1 MNKKQDELIYI
12 DMELRNELR
21 EALKQEL
28 TEWLKGRVWIE
39 DEIYPFNDLNVI
51 SREFG
56 ERVKAFGIDLEGTET
71 FGETITF
78 NSRWESEGV
87 HFQTNINPTI
97 QRDGFRVVFRWKG
110 LPTKPDTNDT
120 KN

>member
-1 MNKKQDELIYI
+1 
-12 DMELRNELR
+12 MELKSEIR
-21 EALKQEL
+21 EALKGEL
-28 TEWLKGRVWIE
+28 TEWLSSRVWIE
-39 DEIYPFNDLNVI
+39 DEIYPFRDLNVI

-56 ERVKAFGIDLEGTET
+56 ERVLPYGIEFEGTET

-97 QRDGFRVVFRWKG
+97 QRDGFRVVFRWKA
-110 LPTKPDTNDT
+110 LRTQSDTNDT
-120 KN
+120 EN

>member
-1 MNKKQDELIYI
+1 MQLKSEIREQLKGELS
-12 DMELRNELR
+12 
-21 EALKQEL
+21 
-28 TEWLKGRVWIE
+28 EWLKSRVWIE

-56 ERVKAFGIDLEGTET
+56 ERVKAFGIQLEGTET

-97 QRDGFRVVFRWKG
+97 QRDGFRVVFRWKALEDG
-110 LPTKPDTNDT
+110 HE
-120 KN
+120 

>member
-1 MNKKQDELIYI
+1 
-12 DMELRNELR
+12 MELKSEIR
-21 EALKQEL
+21 EALKGEL
-28 TEWLKGRVWIE
+28 TEWLSSRVWIE
-39 DEIYPFNDLNVI
+39 DEIYPFRDLNPI

-56 ERVKAFGIDLEGTET
+56 ERVLPYGIELEGTET

-97 QRDGFRVVFRWKG
+97 QRDGFRVVFRWKA
-110 LPTKPDTNDT
+110 LPTPSDTNDT
-120 KN
+120 DKN

>member
-1 MNKKQDELIYI
+1 MQLKSEIRERLKEELS
-12 DMELRNELR
+12 
-21 EALKQEL
+21 
-28 TEWLKGRVWIE
+28 EWLKSRVWIE

-51 SREFG
+51 SREFA
-56 ERVKAFGIDLEGTET
+56 ERVLPYGIELEGTET

-110 LPTKPDTNDT
+110 LEAGHES
-120 KN
+120 

>member
-1 MNKKQDELIYI
+1 MQLKSEIREQLKGELS
-12 DMELRNELR
+12 
-21 EALKQEL
+21 
-28 TEWLKGRVWIE
+28 EWLKSRVWIE

-56 ERVKAFGIDLEGTET
+56 ERVKAFGIQLEGTET

-97 QRDGFRVVFRWKG
+97 QRDGFRVVFRWKALEAG
-110 LPTKPDTNDT
+110 HE
-120 KN
+120 

>member
-1 MNKKQDELIYI
+1 MQLKSEIRERLKEELS
-12 DMELRNELR
+12 
-21 EALKQEL
+21 
-28 TEWLKGRVWIE
+28 EWLKSRVWIE

-51 SREFG
+51 SREFA
-56 ERVKAFGIDLEGTET
+56 ERVRPFGIELEGTET
-71 FGETITF
+71 FGETVTF

-110 LPTKPDTNDT
+110 LPTPSDTNDT
-120 KN
+120 DKN